1 MSINATFSSSS
12 PKPHVTRRREARER
26 GIAVILTAMMLLF
39 TMPAVGLAID
49 AGLLYLIRARMSAAC
64 DAASLATARNL
75 NLGQTLAEQIGNA
88 TARGQVYFNAN
99 FPNNYLGVATPA
111 VNIQVTQLNMN
122 TLRVFSTA
130 TGNAPV
136 YFMKILG
143 GNTALAGG
151 AGTAVRRDVNLALV
165 LDRSGSMQG
174 QPCTDMINSSKN
186 FTNQFVNQRDRIGLV
201 TFGAAVYNA
210 YTPTKDF
217 QNPSNS
223 VNSKINSVTC
233 AGWTNTSNAY
243 WNAYQMLQAINEPLA
258 LNIIVFFTD
267 GMPTSFTAKFPIKT
281 VSDTRYGANGLNCT
295 STSSQCTISK
305 SSCVDDNGYAA
316 SHASWGTFAGK
327 TGAMTGGSVSATTG
341 DTNGLIDPV
350 ATSFSTSDPRVG
362 SSISNGCAFA
372 GDQRRTRRDVAFIPA
387 TNVNGLATTGYK
399 SLTLFSSGH
408 PYYNKIRPDMP
419 INVTRVGMNL
429 ADNAAATIRNDT
441 TLNVVTYTIGLDGN
455 GGVDDD
461 LLKRMANDLGSSI
474 YDDTKEHGVY
484 AYASN
489 SSQLNLAYSR
499 ILSDILRLTN

>member
-1 MSINATFSSSS
+1 MSINATFSS
-12 PKPHVTRRREARER
+12 PKPEVTRRREARER
-26 GIAVILTAMMLLF
+26 GIAVILTAMMMLF
-39 TMPAVGLAID
+39 TIPAVGLAID

-99 FPNNYLGVATPA
+99 FPTNYLGVTAPA
-111 VNIQVTQLNMN
+111 VQIQVTQLNLS

-130 TGNAPV
+130 TGSAPV

-151 AGTAVRRDVNLALV
+151 AGTAVRRDVNMALV

-174 QPCTDMINSSKN
+174 QPCTDMIASSKN

-223 VNSKINSVTC
+223 VNSKINSITC

-243 WNAYQMLQAINEPLA
+243 WNAYQMLQTINEPLA

-267 GMPTSFTAKFPIKT
+267 GVPTAFTAKFPIKT
-281 VSDTRYGANGLNCT
+281 VSDTRYGANGLSCT
-295 STSSQCTISK
+295 GTGSQCTIPK
-305 SSCVDDNGYAA
+305 SSCVDDNGYSAA
-316 SHASWGTFAGK
+316 NASWGTFAGK
-327 TGAMTGGSVSATTG
+327 TGVMTGGSGNTTG
-341 DTNGLIDPV
+341 DTNGLVNPV
-350 ATSFSTSDPRVG
+350 ATSFGTSDPMVS

-372 GDQRRTRRDVAFIPA
+372 GDQRRARRDLAYIPP
-387 TNVNGLATTGYK
+387 TNVNALNTTGYK
-399 SLTLFSSGH
+399 SLVLFSSGH
-408 PYYNKIRPDMP
+408 PYGSKIRPDVP
-419 INVTRVGMNL
+419 LNVTNVGINL
-429 ADNAAATIRNDT
+429 ADNAAATIRNNT
-441 TLNVVTYTIGLDGN
+441 TLNPVTYTIGLGA
-455 GGVDDD
+455 VDPV
-461 LLKRMANDLGSSI
+461 LLKRMANATDSPI
-474 YDDTKEHGVY
+474 YDDTKEHGIY
-484 AYASN
+484 AYASD